1 MIDKKIQKKIE
12 KILKDFFKKSTFE
25 VDCKIGDLKDNN
37 LEVELQAE
45 EADVLI
51 GPQGKTL
58 HSLQIILGRIMRKQ
72 FESRIYLDI
81 DINDYK
87 KNKVKYLE
95 EMAKN
100 IADQV
105 VINKKPETLAVMT
118 SYERRIIHMALA
130 ERTDIATESTGDE
143 TERRVVINP
152 A

>member
-1 MIDKKIQKKIE
+1 MMDKKIQKKIE

-25 VDCKIGDLKDNN
+25 VDCKIGELKDNN
-37 LEVELQAE
+37 LEVELKTD
-45 EADVLI
+45 EADILI

-58 HSLQIILGRIMRKQ
+58 HALQVILGRIIRKQ
-72 FESRIYLDI
+72 FEDRIYLDI
-81 DINDYK
+81 DINNYK
-87 KNKVKYLE
+87 QNKVKYLE

-100 IADQV
+100 IADKV
-105 VINKKPETLAVMT
+105 ALNHVPETLAAMS

-143 TERRVVINP
+143 TERRVIINP

>member
-12 KILKDFFKKSTFE
+12 KTLKEFFKKSSFD
-25 VDCKIGDLKDNN
+25 VDCKIGEFKDNN
-37 LEVELQAE
+37 LNIDLKTDEAE
-45 EADVLI
+45 VLI
-51 GPQGKTL
+51 GPEGKTL
-58 HSLQIILGRIMRKQ
+58 YAFQVILGRIMRKQ
-72 FESRIYLDI
+72 LEDHIYLDI

-100 IADQV
+100 IADKVALNHQ
-105 VINKKPETLAVMT
+105 PETLAVMT

-130 ERTDIATESTGDE
+130 ERTDIKTESTGPDS
-143 TERRVVINP
+143 ERRVVINP